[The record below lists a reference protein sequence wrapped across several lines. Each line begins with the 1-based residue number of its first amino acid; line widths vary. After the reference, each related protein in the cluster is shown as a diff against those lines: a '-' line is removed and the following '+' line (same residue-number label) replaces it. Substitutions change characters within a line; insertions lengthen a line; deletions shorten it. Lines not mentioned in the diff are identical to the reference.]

1 MLRVGLTG
9 GIGAGKSAVAG
20 RLAELG
26 AVIVDSDVLAREVVA
41 PGTPGLAAVAEAFGA
56 GVLDAAGAL
65 DRPRLG
71 ELVFADP
78 DARRRLEGI
87 IHPLVRRRS
96 VELTEA
102 AAVDAVVVNDVPLLV
117 EVGLAPTY
125 HLVVVVEADP
135 EARVERLVGRG
146 MTADAAR
153 ARIAAQASDER
164 RRAAADALLDNSGSR
179 DESRSAV
186 DALWAERL
194 LPFERNVRAAR
205 AVRPPEPP
213 RLVDPDRGW
222 PARYQRIE
230 ARLRHAAGDRALRI
244 DHIGPT
250 AVPGRPAEDVID
262 VQLVVPGGAADGLD
276 GELATAGYPAVG
288 GGVHGGADPAEL
300 VRVYVRGERSPEWR
314 EALADRDRLRAGPAP
329 RDASAEA

>member
-26 AVIVDSDVLAREVVA
+26 AVVVDSDVLAREVVA
-41 PGTPGLAAVAEAFGA
+41 PDTPGLAAVVEAFGN

-65 DRPRLG
+65 DRARLA

-87 IHPLVRRRS
+87 IHPLVRDRS
-96 VELTEA
+96 AELMA
-102 AAVDAVVVNDVPLLV
+102 AAAADAVLVNDVPLLV

-135 EARVERLVGRG
+135 EVRVDRLVGRG
-146 MTADAAR
+146 MTGAAAR

-179 DESRSAV
+179 DELRVAV
-186 DALWAERL
+186 DALWTDRL
-194 LPFERNVRAAR
+194 VPFERNVRAAR
-205 AVRPPEPP
+205 AVRPPEEP
-213 RLVDPDRGW
+213 RLVDPDPTW
-222 PARYQRIE
+222 PARYRRIE
-230 ARLRHAAGDRALRI
+230 ARLRYAVGDRVSRVSRV
-244 DHIGPT
+244 DRIGPT
-250 AVPGRPAEDVID
+250 AVPGLPAGGVID
-262 VQLVVPGGAADGLD
+262 VQLVVPD
-276 GELATAGYPAVG
+276 LATADDLAADLAAAGYPRLADPAVPAERL
-288 GGVHGGADPAEL
+288 HGGADPAEL
-300 VRVYVRGERSPEWR
+300 VRVHVR
-314 EALADRDRLRAGPAP
+314 
-329 RDASAEA
+329 AEPQGGS